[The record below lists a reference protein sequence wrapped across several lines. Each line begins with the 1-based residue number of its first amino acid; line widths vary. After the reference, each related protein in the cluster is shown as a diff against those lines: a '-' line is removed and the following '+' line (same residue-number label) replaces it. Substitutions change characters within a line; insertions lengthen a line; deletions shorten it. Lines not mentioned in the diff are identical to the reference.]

1 MSVDYLSALNS
12 KGSGLNIT
20 QIVDSLVQAEKS
32 PQENLIKSKIDA
44 KNTAISALGTLSS
57 ELSTLKSDMAAFK
70 GVSKFIA
77 SSASTANSISVSDA
91 SKASAFTSD
100 VNINALATS
109 QTLEFSGYTSPTQEL
124 TTGSISI
131 DFGTWSSNGASF
143 TRDTNVSA
151 VTATISDS
159 NKTLAGI
166 ASSLNALS
174 GVSASVVKKA
184 NNSYSL
190 LVRSETGADNAL
202 RLTVTPTASGSSIS
216 ALDTTSDNA
225 SHQTVAAAD
234 AALSVD
240 GISIT
245 REKNIISD
253 LFEGYTLNLSSTTS
267 STFRMTGSLDTDNAF
282 TQLQSFI
289 GVLNNTRKNLAEL
302 TKTGSSTQKAGA
314 LKNDPIASAI
324 VRQIRSLTNGALVG
338 FGTSSLYLSDLGV
351 RTNLD
356 GTLSVTKTS
365 FETAMTTNPT
375 SFDAIF
381 NSMES
386 SDSEFLSVSKSATAD
401 IAPGTYAWTFNS
413 SSGAATLAGTTL
425 ASSSDTNGN
434 TVYAPTSGDLLGIS
448 VTPSQ
453 TVASASIFVGKS
465 LIDTL
470 SDYIDASIASAGDL
484 ASRKTQVTTEI
495 TELNLETAKLDS
507 RMEDVRKRYTKQ
519 FSAMEALVT
528 SMNNTGEFLTNMM
541 DAFNKDT

>member
-57 ELSTLKSDMAAFK
+57 ELSTLKSNMAVFK

-202 RLTVTPTASGSSIS
+202 RLTVTPTASGSSIT

-253 LFEGYTLNLSSTTS
+253 LFEGYTLNLSATTS

-282 TQLQSFI
+282 TQFQSFI

-425 ASSSDTNGN
+425 ASSSDANGN